1 MRLWWRYQIYPTDKA
16 NCDII
21 AFADDAYDADDDDPG
36 DDIGDDPGGDYD
48 ADSASLCLSLFLQL
62 VRFHQTFP
70 RSKTRQ
76 TSQA

>member
-1 MRLWWRYQIYPTDKA
+1 M
-16 NCDII
+16 N
-21 AFADDAYDADDDDPG
+21 DADDDA
-36 DDIGDDPGGDYD
+36 DDDSGDDPGGYD
-48 ADSASLCLSLFLQL
+48 DDDSASLCLSLFLQL